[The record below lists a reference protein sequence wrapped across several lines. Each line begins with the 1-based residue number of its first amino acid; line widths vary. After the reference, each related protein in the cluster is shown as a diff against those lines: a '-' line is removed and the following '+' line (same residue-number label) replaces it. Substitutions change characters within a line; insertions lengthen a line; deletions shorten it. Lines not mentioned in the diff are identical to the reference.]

1 MFNNL
6 KLAAKLNGSFI
17 AVAGLTLILGALAIF
32 SMWKVKH
39 VAENLNEIKIPE
51 VAAANEVE
59 RSVLKTMLET
69 RSFGLTGDSLYL
81 DRSRVNFVNVKQFL
95 AEAAQHAKKFGL
107 DSLQEKV
114 RLATDRTI
122 SYEQLFNDTVKL
134 TETIEQD
141 KTDLSTAATAYTKAS
156 NAFMDAQNKMLEEDA
171 DALAAGKISGDK
183 FKERLK
189 KSALC
194 SDIVEFGNTIRTE
207 TWKAIAS
214 RNPEGIKDA
223 LKKFPENNAKIDELK
238 AITRQEV
245 NLKHITECRTAGDS
259 YQTSLQSLL
268 NHWLSSAELTKKRT
282 LAANE
287 ILTVVE
293 ETAKTGMKE
302 AADSANNAAAALA
315 SSSIVLIIGCIVCFG
330 LALSLGIII
339 TRMITKP
346 VHNLMNGLGQIA
358 IGDLTAR
365 VEVTS
370 GDEIGNLS
378 AAANKMAEAL
388 DAKAKLAVQ
397 IGDGDLR
404 HDVTLSSD
412 KDTLGLALRNMVSNL
427 RDVVANVRAAAENVA
442 SGSEEITGTA
452 QTLSSGASEQAASVE
467 EVSASME
474 QSTASIQQNTENA
487 RQTDKIS
494 TKNAQDAQGAGQS
507 VAQTVQAMK
516 DIAQKISIIEEIAR
530 QTDLLALNAAI
541 EAARA
546 GEHGKGFAVVASEV
560 RKLAERS
567 QKAAGE
573 ISKLSSSSVEI
584 AESAGQMLDKLV
596 PDIRKTADLVKEIA
610 SGSEEQNTGA
620 AQINK
625 AMQELDKVIQQNASA
640 SEEMAAS
647 SEELASQAEQLQSAI
662 EFFKVSDEP
671 IRTAKK
677 KVKAVSVSASRTTAS
692 KNRIPGAKS
701 SGVMI
706 ELDHP
711 DVPAVSDDEFERH

>member
-1 MFNNL
+1 METASTSYYGSTVNARNIED
-6 KLAAKLNGSFI
+6 LAKSSIPSEQAL
-17 AVAGLTLILGALAIF
+17 LTLKDRANVIKGCVRTL
-32 SMWKVKH
+32 
-39 VAENLNEIKIPE
+39 LNP
-51 VAAANEVE
+51 
-59 RSVLKTMLET
+59 S
-69 RSFGLTGDSLYL
+69 
-81 DRSRVNFVNVKQFL
+81 
-95 AEAAQHAKKFGL
+95 
-107 DSLQEKV
+107 
-114 RLATDRTI
+114 I
-122 SYEQLFNDTVKL
+122 S
-134 TETIEQD
+134 
-141 KTDLSTAATAYTKAS
+141 
-156 NAFMDAQNKMLEEDA
+156 
-171 DALAAGKISGDK
+171 
-183 FKERLK
+183 
-189 KSALC
+189 SA
-194 SDIVEFGNTIRTE
+194 IRTRQHDLVAKARE
-207 TWKAIAS
+207 DITACWKTY
-214 RNPEGIKDA
+214 EGISHNQESVALWKEFSSAWSDLRNQNNRFFDMVRELDA
-223 LKKFPENNAKIDELK
+223 LKIGDPMRLERDILGFRADHFQLQLRVQDMCSTTRVFDGGDDHSGCAFGRWQQVNAFENPDLTRLMREIGQSHQSFHAAVKQAKEFVRSGATVK
-238 AITRQEV
+238 AVDLADKVIP
-245 NLKHITECRTAGDS
+245 
-259 YQTSLQSLL
+259 LQ
-268 NHWLSSAELTKKRT
+268 AELTLTKFDEMRKVSTR
-282 LAANE
+282 ANE
-287 ILTVVE
+287 LLEAMQQQALVTTRDAQLKVEALLQKLLENNSAQVARNSSESTAFSTFIERISVIATVLRI
-293 ETAKTGMKE
+293 
-302 AADSANNAAAALA
+302 ALA
-315 SSSIVLIIGCIVCFG
+315 VVLATVII
-330 LALSLGIII
+330 
-339 TRMITKP
+339 RMITRP
-346 VHNLMNGLGQIA
+346 IMNLVTGLGQIA
-358 IGDLTAR
+358 IGDLSAR

-378 AAANKMAEAL
+378 AAANRMAEAL

-412 KDTLGLALRNMVSNL
+412 KDTLGIALKNMVSNL

-474 QSTASIQQNTENA
+474 QSTASIQQNTDNA

-596 PDIRKTADLVKEIA
+596 PDIRKTAELVKEIA
-610 SGSEEQNTGA
+610 AGSEEQNTGA
-620 AQINK
+620 GQINK

-662 EFFKVSDEP
+662 EFFKVSDDP
-671 IRTAKK
+671 ARTAKK
-677 KVKAVSVSASRTTAS
+677 KARNAPAHLTTRAPTA
-692 KNRIPGAKS
+692 KNRIPGAHKS

-711 DVPAVSDDEFERH
+711 DVPAVADDEFERH